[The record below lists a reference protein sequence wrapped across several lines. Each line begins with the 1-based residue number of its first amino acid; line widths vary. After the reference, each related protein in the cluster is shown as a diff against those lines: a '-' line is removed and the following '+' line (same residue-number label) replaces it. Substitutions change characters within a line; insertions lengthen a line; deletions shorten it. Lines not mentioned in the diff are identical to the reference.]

1 MKHLLRVY
9 QPLPMAMILL
19 LCGTLTASAW
29 LLADNH
35 RTLVNRQA
43 TLATEQAARFQT
55 AGCNG
60 CSHHTLETATPTDCG
75 IHCGNATTPDTPQTG
90 CSGCTTH

>member
-1 MKHLLRVY
+1 MKRLLRVY
-9 QPLPMAMILL
+9 QPVPMAMILL
-19 LCGTLTASAW
+19 LCGTLTASIW

-35 RTLVNRQA
+35 STLVTRQEA
-43 TLATEQAARFQT
+43 LAAEQAARFQT
-55 AGCNG
+55 AGCGG

-75 IHCGNATTPDTPQTG
+75 TGCANATTPDIPQTG